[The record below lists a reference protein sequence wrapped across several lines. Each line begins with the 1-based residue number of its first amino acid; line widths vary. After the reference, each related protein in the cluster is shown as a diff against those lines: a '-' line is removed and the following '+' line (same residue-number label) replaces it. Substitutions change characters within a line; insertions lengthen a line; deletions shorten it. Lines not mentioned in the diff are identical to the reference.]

1 MRIVRYT
8 LSERVMHWLAGRSYL
23 YLLIGGLAFYAP
35 QLYWLAYLLGGGPAA
50 RFWHPWAGLLFTIAM
65 LWMHAAWRADMRLT
79 AADRLW
85 SKAIRSYIEN
95 RDEQV
100 PPAGRFNA
108 GQKQFY
114 YVMAV
119 STLLLLL
126 SGLLMWFPER
136 APHWILPSAVLL
148 HEVAALV
155 TIGAFII
162 HVYMGLFLVPGGFK
176 AMVRGYV
183 SPEWAKHHHRLWFD
197 RVAARK

>member
-1 MRIVRYT
+1 
-8 LSERVMHWLAGRSYL
+8 
-23 YLLIGGLAFYAP
+23 
-35 QLYWLAYLLGGGPAA
+35 
-50 RFWHPWAGLLFTIAM
+50 
-65 LWMHAAWRADMRLT
+65 
-79 AADRLW
+79 
-85 SKAIRSYIEN
+85 
-95 RDEQV
+95 
-100 PPAGRFNA
+100 
-108 GQKQFY
+108 Y

-119 STLLLLL
+119 STLLLLV
-126 SGLLMWFPER
+126 SGLVMWFPER

-183 SPEWAKHHHRLWFD
+183 SPEWAKTHHRLWFD